1 MRGPKRTVEVL
12 TGEILPV
19 SFKDMETRVNFI
31 RNRSRPVPP
40 RYTIDQEMQALN
52 RTEDV
57 VERQSF
63 ADL

>member
-31 RNRSRPVPP
+31 RNRSKAAPA
-40 RYTIDQEMQALN
+40 RYTIDHEL
-52 RTEDV
+52 
-57 VERQSF
+57 
-63 ADL
+63 